1 MFIHLDI
8 CCAPPEHTGIP
19 ITCQSPC
26 LIASYIATE
35 TSQKLISHSNVTG
48 AITATSDK
56 RWKHSVLIAISTYSS
71 NKRNSNGC
79 AYMHGMGHEREL
91 TINLE
96 RWRCLLL
103 IPMTAQASLNG
114 NFIEKNYE
122 TFVFFIVC
130 HSVLFFL
137 LHKQMYPAVEWNW
150 WSVESGEWAKDCVEA
165 FPIDVC
171 RQCKVPAVSCVRTQN
186 GMYITTG
193 VHHHMQITNCTE
205 TWNIQCIFHISCGRI
220 GVGQTCVAGSV
231 RSWPQILGLHSIHSG
246 CCTAQGTHCSI
257 YSDAAAHQF
266 CTQFYA

>member
-1 MFIHLDI
+1 MFVAHPNDSSSIIKRQFYREELWNV
-8 CCAPPEHTGIP
+8 CFFY
-19 ITCQSPC
+19 C
-26 LIASYIATE
+26 LPF
-35 TSQKLISHSNVTG
+35 G
-48 AITATSDK
+48 
-56 RWKHSVLIAISTYSS
+56 
-71 NKRNSNGC
+71 
-79 AYMHGMGHEREL
+79 
-91 TINLE
+91 
-96 RWRCLLL
+96 
-103 IPMTAQASLNG
+103 
-114 NFIEKNYE
+114 
-122 TFVFFIVC
+122 FVFSAAQTNVSC
-130 HSVLFFL
+130 GRMKL
-137 LHKQMYPAVEWNW
+137 MEC
-150 WSVESGEWAKDCVEA
+150 GEWRMSERLRRGIS
-165 FPIDVC
+165 IDVC